1 VIKREVLDNFYMIGG
16 AAIGIAF
23 IQVSAR
29 VFVLYIRQFTNVRR
43 RRQDDG
49 HQYNGINPIA
59 QKK

>member
-1 VIKREVLDNFYMIGG
+1 MIGG

>member
-1 VIKREVLDNFYMIGG
+1 MIGG

-49 HQYNGINPIA
+49 HQYNDINPIA